1 MSQLTVFDIWA
12 EWCAPCRKFAPIF
25 EKVSDEFPGA
35 QFEKV
40 NADENMDFLEYFG
53 IRSIPTIL
61 IVRGTEVLYQ
71 HTGILSEPVFREVV
85 NTYYSSKE

>member
-25 EKVSDEFPGA
+25 ERVSDEFPGA
-35 QFEKV
+35 HFEKV

-53 IRSIPTIL
+53 IKSIPTIL
-61 IVRGTEVLYQ
+61 IVRGTDVLYQ
-71 HTGILSEPVFREVV
+71 HTGILSESDFREVV
-85 NTYYSSKE
+85 NTYYSNKD